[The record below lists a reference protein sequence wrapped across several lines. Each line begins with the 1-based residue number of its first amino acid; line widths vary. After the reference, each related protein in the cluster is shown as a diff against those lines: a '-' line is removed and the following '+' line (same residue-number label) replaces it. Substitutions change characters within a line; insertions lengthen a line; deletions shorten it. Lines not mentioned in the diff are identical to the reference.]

1 MSTDHQSASASERLG
16 AFGVHTERGKIHV
29 HFLLVDTFAFMPFT
43 SVLEVLRLANRLSG
57 EQLFSWQF
65 FSTHGE
71 PALANNGLTVAVSGG
86 QQDGGSADLAV
97 MCGPHDVFSYRD
109 RLTSAWVCKH
119 ASAGATLVAVDTGT
133 YLLARAGVLQG
144 YRCTLH
150 WEVIPGFIE
159 EFPDIVVSQE
169 LFERDRDRITCA
181 GGTAAMD
188 MMLAVVQEEH
198 GTLLAAEIS
207 DMLIHN
213 AIRLGREPQRM
224 DLRMRTGVSHPALL
238 ESIELMEANVEQPLS
253 ATELSDAV
261 GISRR
266 QLERLFR
273 RYMETTPSRHY
284 LNLRLH
290 RSMQL
295 LQQTSMPIIEIALA
309 CGFATAGHFS
319 QSFRALFSQTPR
331 EARRQVRTLW

>member
-1 MSTDHQSASASERLG
+1 VGESGGVVWPRRNRGQSVGTEHQGVRPPDFLRS
-16 AFGVHTERGKIHV
+16 FGVHPERGRTHV
-29 HFLLVDTFAFMPFT
+29 HFMLVDTFAFMPFT
-43 SVLEVLRLANRLSG
+43 SVLEVLRLSNRLSG
-57 EQLFSWQF
+57 QQLFSWQF

-71 PALANNGLTVAVSGG
+71 AALANNGLTVPVSGG
-86 QQDGGSADLAV
+86 QMDGGTADIAV
-97 MCGPHDVFSYRD
+97 MCGPHDPFNYRD
-109 RLTSAWVCKH
+109 RQTYAWVSRH
-119 ASAGATLVAVDTGT
+119 AGAGSILVAVDTGT

-150 WEVIPGFIE
+150 WENTPGFVE
-159 EFPDIVVSQE
+159 EFPEIVVSQE

-188 MMLAVVQEEH
+188 MMLAYVQDVH
-198 GTLLAAEIS
+198 GNVLASEVS
-207 DMLIHN
+207 DVLIHN

-290 RSMQL
+290 REPDIGCRSQEAGR
-295 LQQTSMPIIEIALA
+295 SF
-309 CGFATAGHFS
+309 CTAS
-319 QSFRALFSQTPR
+319 EVLISPCST
-331 EARRQVRTLW
+331 